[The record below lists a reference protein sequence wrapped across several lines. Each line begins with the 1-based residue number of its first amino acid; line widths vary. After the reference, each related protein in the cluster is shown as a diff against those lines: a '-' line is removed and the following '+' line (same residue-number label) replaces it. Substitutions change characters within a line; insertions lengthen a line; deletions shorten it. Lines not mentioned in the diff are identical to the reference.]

1 MPFDLDDQSYRLQG
15 FPPNLSKLWTSAA
28 SSTATPATTESTR
41 SEGIENLFLVKE
53 TQNLSLHDFLPG
65 YNRYC
70 ARQPLSG
77 NPAIARRRTPQI
89 QPTVRP
95 TPPMVKTRSPRSKS
109 CNEILSRHFVV
120 EASGEAVA
128 SDYNSVFSRLVLCK
142 TFRLEEDGKVSPD
155 RHLCRRFL
163 VTHVHSQQHSNVLT
177 KY

>member
-41 SEGIENLFLVKE
+41 SQGIENLFLVKE

-163 VTHVHSQQHSNVLT
+163 VTHVRTQQHSNVLT